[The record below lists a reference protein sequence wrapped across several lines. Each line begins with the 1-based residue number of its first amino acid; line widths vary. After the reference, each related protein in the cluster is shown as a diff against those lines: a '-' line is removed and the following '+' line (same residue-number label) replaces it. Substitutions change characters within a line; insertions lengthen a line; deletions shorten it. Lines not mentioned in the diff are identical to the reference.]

1 VQQADR
7 LEYRNILLDEKLMT
21 LVKPA
26 AVGAVG
32 NIQSGNLFSDTI
44 MPKIADITKVWTVSE
59 TDEIA
64 RASVVLSNLTL
75 MNEVSRLKISTAY
88 ERKITKAMKDYRSG
102 KVVKMDKE
110 MATGILQAFDQ
121 LKLKEPAPPVAT
133 VKFTDATLAAG
144 AIKAIYKDLP
154 KTAIAVW
161 DNKEI
166 AVLLQQLGL
175 PEDAALSVLVVEVF
189 GNITSIFDHFFA
201 LSDEQLQALGN
212 TTDSAKEIATTLL
225 DRRRRNR
232 QALNEELGNYRI
244 LRTSPLT
251 EVPFVCCPTCG

>member
-1 VQQADR
+1 MRQTPARGNEGATSHPRKAGRPLHRAIGKAGVDRSDALDHVQPGTH
-7 LEYRNILLDEKLMT
+7 EN
-21 LVKPA
+21 LV
-26 AVGAVG
+26 
-32 NIQSGNLFSDTI
+32 
-44 MPKIADITKVWTVSE
+44 
-59 TDEIA
+59 
-64 RASVVLSNLTL
+64 
-75 MNEVSRLKISTAY
+75 
-88 ERKITKAMKDYRSG
+88 
-102 KVVKMDKE
+102 
-110 MATGILQAFDQ
+110 ILQAFDQ
-121 LKLKEPAPPVAT
+121 LKLKEPAPPVAAA
-133 VKFTDATLAAG
+133 KFTDATLAAG

-154 KTAIAVW
+154 KTAVAVW
-161 DNKEI
+161 GNKEI

-189 GNITSIFDHFFA
+189 GNITNIFDHFFA

-212 TTDSAKEIATTLL
+212 TTDSAKEIVTTLL

>member
-1 VQQADR
+1 
-7 LEYRNILLDEKLMT
+7 
-21 LVKPA
+21 
-26 AVGAVG
+26 
-32 NIQSGNLFSDTI
+32 
-44 MPKIADITKVWTVSE
+44 
-59 TDEIA
+59 
-64 RASVVLSNLTL
+64 
-75 MNEVSRLKISTAY
+75 MNEVSRLKIGTTY
-88 ERKITKAMKDYRSG
+88 ERKITKAIKDYRSG

-110 MATGILQAFDQ
+110 MATGILNAFDQ
-121 LKLKEPAPPVAT
+121 LKLKEPAPPLAAA
-133 VKFTDATLAAG
+133 KFTDATLAAG

-189 GNITSIFDHFFA
+189 GNITNIFDHFFA